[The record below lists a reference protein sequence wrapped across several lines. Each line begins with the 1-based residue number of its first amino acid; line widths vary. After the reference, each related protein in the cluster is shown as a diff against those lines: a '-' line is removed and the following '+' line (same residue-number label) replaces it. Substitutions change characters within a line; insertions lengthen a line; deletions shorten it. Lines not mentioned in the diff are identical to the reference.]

1 MIFAIY
7 AVNPWVDDDRSA
19 ARSCDRERAY
29 ESKGRGSSWPG
40 LFNRK
45 EPARTIRA
53 DEIRQA
59 PGFAVDDING
69 NDGKAPGTVG
79 PVRKVVSDARRQFF
93 VVA

>member
-1 MIFAIY
+1 MNQRVEGQA
-7 AVNPWVDDDRSA
+7 
-19 ARSCDRERAY
+19 
-29 ESKGRGSSWPG
+29 GRVC
-40 LFNRK
+40 LTAKNRP
-45 EPARTIRA
+45 ETIRA

-59 PGFAVDDING
+59 PGFAVGDING